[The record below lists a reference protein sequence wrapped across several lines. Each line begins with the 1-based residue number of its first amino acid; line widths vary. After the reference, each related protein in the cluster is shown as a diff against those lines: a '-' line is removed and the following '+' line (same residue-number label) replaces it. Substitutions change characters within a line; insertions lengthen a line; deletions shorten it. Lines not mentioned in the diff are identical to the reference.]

1 MRFRIL
7 LLALCLVVPFTAAAN
22 DDYLRQQA
30 AKDQQALDGI
40 NTEIGAL
47 AARIGALQKTIA
59 TADAQRV
66 ETEQKIAQMSQESD
80 MLVPALER
88 QTKEYRKRLD
98 ILKSAILKDYTTTPV
113 DPYRLLAEGGSV
125 SDTLTRVAY
134 AQQIE
139 SRLQEI
145 SDSAQQSAESMQS
158 TKSDLDL
165 KRSTLEV
172 LQRQLAALSAGTAQQ
187 RTELADMVANRTNEA
202 AYLNEKIARE
212 KSAQDAILA
221 GASGALWGTYQD
233 GATVRQGDIIGFEGS
248 TGNSTGC
255 HLHFSVI
262 ENGRWVDP
270 SNFWTILRQPDGNI
284 SQPFG
289 MTDWARSGAY
299 GGNIHNG
306 IDYVQPCGSPVRA
319 AADGVV
325 IRDNRTDGSGFG
337 HYLMIR
343 HKTGIITL
351 YGHML

>member
-1 MRFRIL
+1 MRLNII
-7 LLALCLVVPFTAAAN
+7 LLALCLTLPLAVSAN
-22 DDYLRQQA
+22 EDYLGQQV

-47 AARIGALQKTIA
+47 GTRIEALQATIA
-59 TADAQRV
+59 TADAKRA
-66 ETEQKIAQMSQESD
+66 ETEQKIAQMSAESD
-80 MLVPALER
+80 KLVPALE
-88 QTKEYRKRLD
+88 QKTKEYRHRLD
-98 ILKSAILKDYTTTPV
+98 ILKSAIQKDYTTTPV

-139 SRLQEI
+139 SRLRDI
-145 SDSAQQSAESMQS
+145 SDSAQESAESMQT

-172 LQRQLAALSAGTAQQ
+172 LQRQLVALSEGTAQQ
-187 RTELADMVANRTNEA
+187 KTELADMIANRANEA

-221 GASGALWGTYQD
+221 GSGGALWGTYKD
-233 GATVRQGDIIGFEGS
+233 GASVRQGDIIGFEGS

-270 SNFWTILRQPDGNI
+270 ANFWTILHQPDGSI

-289 MTDWARSGAY
+289 MTDWARGGAY

-306 IDYVQPCGSPVRA
+306 IDFVQPCGSPIRA

-337 HYLMIR
+337 HYIMIR